1 MFNEL
6 CIPCA
11 GKGSANGESR
21 AEIGVG
27 VVVASGID
35 SHAGR
40 TVGEHSRGDAESRNG
55 LCGAGGTGHTLG
67 MSAYHAIVGC
77 RCNSAVAAYYEHGF
91 LLERHGFEH
100 FVDVVG
106 S

>member
-1 MFNEL
+1 MF
-6 CIPCA
+6 PRRRGAA
-11 GKGSANGESR
+11 GANGESR

-27 VVVASGID
+27 VVVAPGID

-77 RCNSAVAAYYEHGF
+77 RCNYF
-91 LLERHGFEH
+91 LNLFLKKWKKEGNLKIMMYLYPHK
-100 FVDVVG
+100 
-106 S
+106 